1 MNIILKN
8 YQKKAVDELSEKF
21 KNSQEENNFKLIFK
35 SPTGSGK
42 TLMVTEFL
50 KNIFLDSNNNV
61 AVIWAA
67 PRQLHTQSKDKIK
80 PVLLEKNIGKA
91 LEVYQL
97 KNPRL
102 KKNEILFLNWESINK
117 KNNTFMKSNEKN
129 INLKNL
135 IQNTKKFA
143 TKIIL
148 VIDECHF
155 TAPSLISNYLTNIIN
170 PDFTLAIS
178 ATPTMKDVDDVV
190 RVKIENVK
198 DEGMIKKNIIPNE
211 MFLKKSVGLD
221 NKLREGSNF
230 YFLDE
235 AIKQREKLLKLYKKK
250 KLTINPLILIQ
261 LPDRKSNIEEELK
274 NDLIT
279 RLATKYNKTFKNGKL
294 SIKLSGEE
302 KNFENIEKLDNE
314 VEILIFKHS
323 LTLGWDCPRAQIL
336 LLLREW
342 KSFNFSIQTLGRILR
357 TPFPDKGHL
366 DIEDLNNSYVYTNL
380 KQLVLEDDVAKDFL
394 ITNTS
399 KKKIKTNLKIE
410 STHIKRQRQ
419 KTRLN
424 NDFREIFLIIAK
436 KNNAVNKIKIKKNLT
451 IKHSYITEKI
461 INIDF
466 AKNKIIKSKFDIN
479 FTSDNEWQILLEN
492 FIINNISP
500 IYPEE
505 RSITEIK
512 KTFYHFFKMIMN
524 VDIKD
529 QYSLVVSNILSKE
542 NVELFK
548 SLLDESKD
556 TYQNH
561 YQNIDDEIINNKN
574 WDIPEEIYFNSKNY
588 EIPFRKNI
596 MKPFFS
602 QENSDLE
609 NKFMKYI
616 DKSSKVD
623 WWYKNGVNDSKYFGI
638 KYNEK
643 NDLRIFYVDF
653 IIKFK
658 NKKLGFFDTK
668 SGFTLS
674 LSQKKLLALKKY
686 VSKSKK
692 FYGGLISNTKEDN
705 TGRWVINAGN
715 QTLDNKKT
723 WPNFII

>member
-8 YQKKAVDELSEKF
+8 FQKKAVDELSDIF
-21 KNSQEENNFKLIFK
+21 KNSQDEKNFKVIFK

-50 KNIFLDSNNNV
+50 KNIFLDSNSNV
-61 AVIWAA
+61 SVIWAA
-67 PRQLHTQSKDKIK
+67 PRQLHIQSKDKIK
-80 PVLLEKNIGKA
+80 PTLLEKNIGKV
-91 LEVYQL
+91 LEVHQL

-178 ATPTMKDVDDVV
+178 ATPTMKDPDDIVK
-190 RVKIENVK
+190 VKIENVK

-211 MFLKKSVGLD
+211 MFLKKNIGVN

-235 AIKQREKLLKLYKKK
+235 AIKQREKLLKLYQKK
-250 KLTINPLILIQ
+250 KLIINPLILIQ
-261 LPDRKSNIEEELK
+261 LPDKKSGIEEELK

-294 SIKLSGEE
+294 AIKLSGEE
-302 KNFENIEKLDNE
+302 ENFENIDKLDNE

-342 KSFNFSIQTLGRILR
+342 KSFNFSIQTLGRIIR
-357 TPFPDKGHL
+357 SPFPNKGHL
-366 DIEDLNNSYVYTNL
+366 DIDDLNNSYIYTNL
-380 KQLVLEDDVAKDFL
+380 KQLILEDDIAKDFL

-399 KKKIKTNLKIE
+399 KKKTKTNIKIE
-410 STHIKRQRQ
+410 SAHIKRQRQ

-424 NDFREIFLIIAK
+424 NDFREIFLITAK
-436 KNNAVNKIKIKKNLT
+436 KNNVKNKIKIKKNLS
-451 IKHSYITEKI
+451 IKHSYIIEKI
-461 INIDF
+461 KNIDF

-479 FTSDNEWQILLEN
+479 FTSDNEWQFLLEN
-492 FIINNISP
+492 FILNNISP

-512 KTFYHFFKMIMN
+512 KTFYHFFKIEMN
-524 VDIKD
+524 IDIKD

-542 NVELFK
+542 NFEIFR
-548 SLLDESKD
+548 SLLDESKEI
-556 TYQNH
+556 YQKE
-561 YQNIDDEIINNKN
+561 YQNIDDEIIINKT
-574 WDIPEEIYFNSKNY
+574 WDIPEEIFSNSKNY
-588 EIPFRKNI
+588 EIPFKKNI

-602 QENSDLE
+602 QETSDLE
-609 NKFMKYI
+609 NKFMQYI

-638 KYNEK
+638 KYNDK
-643 NDLRIFYVDF
+643 DNLKIFYLDF

-674 LSQKKLLALKKY
+674 LSKKKLLALKNY

-705 TGRWVINAGN
+705 SGRWIINEGN
-715 QTLDNKKT
+715 QNLDDKKT

>member
-8 YQKKAVDELSEKF
+8 FQKKAIDELSDIF
-21 KNSQEENNFKLIFK
+21 KNSQDEKNFKVIFK

-50 KNIFLDSNNNV
+50 KNIFLDSNSNV
-61 AVIWAA
+61 SVIWAA
-67 PRQLHTQSKDKIK
+67 PRQLHIQSKDKIK
-80 PVLLEKNIGKA
+80 PTLLEKNIGKV
-91 LEVYQL
+91 LEVHQL

-155 TAPSLISNYLTNIIN
+155 TAPSLISNYLTNLIS

-178 ATPTMKDVDDVV
+178 ATPTMKDPDDIVK
-190 RVKIENVK
+190 VKIENVK

-211 MFLKKSVGLD
+211 MFLKKNIGVN

-235 AIKQREKLLKLYKKK
+235 AIKQREKLLKLYQKK
-250 KLTINPLILIQ
+250 KLIINPLILIQ
-261 LPDRKSNIEEELK
+261 LPDKKSGIEEELK

-294 SIKLSGEE
+294 AIKLSGEE
-302 KNFENIEKLDNE
+302 ENFENIDKLDNE

-342 KSFNFSIQTLGRILR
+342 KSFNFSIQTLGRIIR
-357 TPFPDKGHL
+357 SPFPNKGHL
-366 DIEDLNNSYVYTNL
+366 DIDDLNNSYVYTNL
-380 KQLVLEDDVAKDFL
+380 KQLILEDDIAKDFL
-394 ITNTS
+394 ITNIS
-399 KKKIKTNLKIE
+399 KKKTKTNIKIE
-410 STHIKRQRQ
+410 SAHIKRQRQ

-424 NDFREIFLIIAK
+424 NDFREIFLVTAK
-436 KNNAVNKIKIKKNLT
+436 KNNVKNKIKIKKNLS

-461 INIDF
+461 KNIDF

-479 FTSDNEWQILLEN
+479 FTSDNEWQFLLEN
-492 FIINNISP
+492 FILNNISP

-512 KTFYHFFKMIMN
+512 KTFYHFFKIEMN
-524 VDIKD
+524 IDIKD

-542 NVELFK
+542 NFELFR
-548 SLLDESKD
+548 SLLDESKEI
-556 TYQNH
+556 YQKE
-561 YQNIDDEIINNKN
+561 YQNIDDEIIINKT
-574 WDIPEEIYFNSKNY
+574 WDIPEEIFSNSKNY
-588 EIPFRKNI
+588 EVPFKKNI

-602 QENSDLE
+602 QETSDLE
-609 NKFMKYI
+609 NKFMQYI

-638 KYNEK
+638 KYNDK
-643 NDLRIFYVDF
+643 DNLKIFYLDF

-674 LSQKKLLALKKY
+674 LSKKKLLALKNY

-705 TGRWVINAGN
+705 SGRWIINEGN
-715 QTLDNKKT
+715 QNLDDKKT

>member
-8 YQKKAVDELSEKF
+8 YQKKAVDELSEIF
-21 KNSQEENNFKLIFK
+21 KNSQEENNFKVIFK

-512 KTFYHFFKMIMN
+512 KNFLSFF
-524 VDIKD
+524 
-529 QYSLVVSNILSKE
+529 
-542 NVELFK
+542 
-548 SLLDESKD
+548 
-556 TYQNH
+556 
-561 YQNIDDEIINNKN
+561 
-574 WDIPEEIYFNSKNY
+574 
-588 EIPFRKNI
+588 
-596 MKPFFS
+596 
-602 QENSDLE
+602 
-609 NKFMKYI
+609 
-616 DKSSKVD
+616 
-623 WWYKNGVNDSKYFGI
+623 
-638 KYNEK
+638 
-643 NDLRIFYVDF
+643 
-653 IIKFK
+653 
-658 NKKLGFFDTK
+658 
-668 SGFTLS
+668 
-674 LSQKKLLALKKY
+674 
-686 VSKSKK
+686 
-692 FYGGLISNTKEDN
+692 
-705 TGRWVINAGN
+705 
-715 QTLDNKKT
+715 
-723 WPNFII
+723 